1 MSVPGP
7 AIRAAAGFAPV
18 IRPRLLHRLDEA
30 ILEHR
35 LTTIVAGPGTGKT
48 TLLAQWAATHRTVW
62 HTAVAGDSEAAL
74 MHSLIDGLGDHADSP
89 NPELSMAADASTSLS
104 PDENPARADA
114 IAAALS
120 HYVVGRVGGDHV
132 ALIID
137 DAHTLGTDGPAAQ
150 LIGAIVRH
158 APETLHVV
166 LSSRGSLPL
175 PTGRLLVDGLATEI
189 AGSELSFTAG
199 EAGGLL
205 DDDIAA
211 DSETVDTL
219 LAQTGGWA
227 VAIAFAARRATQH
240 VRNDDESARRG
251 DRQLFAYFAE
261 EVLAAE
267 TAETR
272 AALAVAATLP
282 WLTAEL
288 AAHLGLGEAGARL
301 TDIERTS
308 IMMTPVADVPGA
320 VAVTPLVR
328 QLLGSDPVAA
338 PPPSVDAA
346 AAAWYESRGAYT
358 AALKC
363 LTSGTTVGAV
373 ASFLRTNGQA
383 MLAGGQ
389 GADVLV
395 ALEAIRSSTE
405 IDVDLGILWAESL
418 QAVGRPDEAVERF
431 AAIVPRL
438 GPIPSAVA
446 WRLGALHYLRGDTDA
461 ANAVLERASLGAGRA
476 ADDAGCLAWTAAIE
490 WSRGSRDAALDHAQ
504 RALDLASREGDD
516 KALATAYTMLTMVA
530 RVDGDHI
537 AHHRNYARALD
548 HAERAKDL
556 LQLVRIRCNN
566 GSHLAEDGE
575 FAKAL
580 AELDVATRLADLGG
594 YGMFRGLCLTNR
606 AEVLIA
612 TGRLDEAAS
621 DLEAARVIFQQV
633 APSMDC
639 LSARSPRRDLHGP
652 RRPIT
657 RRRCLR
663 AGGVDCRRGRRGPG
677 VGACTHRA
685 RSRSPGR

>member
-1 MSVPGP
+1 M
-7 AIRAAAGFAPV
+7 RAAAGFAPV

-62 HTAVAGDSEAAL
+62 HTAVAGDSDAAL

-114 IAAALS
+114 IAAALA
-120 HYVVGRVGGDHV
+120 HDVVGRIGGDHV

-137 DAHTLGTDGPAAQ
+137 DAHTLGTDGPGRPADRCHRSPRPGDPARR
-150 LIGAIVRH
+150 A
-158 APETLHVV
+158 V
-166 LSSRGSLPL
+166 LRGSLPL

-205 DDDIAA
+205 DDDIAS

-219 LAQTGGWA
+219 LDQTGGWA

-240 VRNDDESARRG
+240 VRSDDESARRG
-251 DRQLFAYFAE
+251 DRHLFAYFAE

-338 PPPSVDAA
+338 PLPAVDAA

-418 QAVGRPDEAVERF
+418 QAVGRPDEAVD
-431 AAIVPRL
+431 ASPR
-438 GPIPSAVA
+438 S
-446 WRLGALHYLRGDTDA
+446 
-461 ANAVLERASLGAGRA
+461 SLG
-476 ADDAGCLAWTAAIE
+476 
-490 WSRGSRDAALDHAQ
+490 
-504 RALDLASREGDD
+504 
-516 KALATAYTMLTMVA
+516 
-530 RVDGDHI
+530 
-537 AHHRNYARALD
+537 
-548 HAERAKDL
+548 
-556 LQLVRIRCNN
+556 
-566 GSHLAEDGE
+566 
-575 FAKAL
+575 
-580 AELDVATRLADLGG
+580 
-594 YGMFRGLCLTNR
+594 
-606 AEVLIA
+606 
-612 TGRLDEAAS
+612 S
-621 DLEAARVIFQQV
+621 D
-633 APSMDC
+633 
-639 LSARSPRRDLHGP
+639 RSPRQWRGAWGPCTICAAIRTRRTPCSSEHRSAPDGRRTTPVVWPGRRRSGREDPAMPPSIMRSEPSTWRHGRATTRPWP
-652 RRPIT
+652 RRT
-657 RRRCLR
+657 RC
-663 AGGVDCRRGRRGPG
+663 
-677 VGACTHRA
+677 
-685 RSRSPGR
+685 